1 MNSVT
6 RVENIGWGSR
16 IIDSIKGVLI
26 GLVLFVIAFPLLF
39 WNEGRAVRRAQDLA
53 EGRDAVVEASATTVD
68 PAHEGKLVH
77 LTGAAATAEV
87 VGDRALGPVAPGA
100 LRMRRVV
107 QMFQWIEER
116 RTNTTSQTGGSQ
128 RRTTTITYHQ
138 DWSEAALD
146 SSTYDQARD
155 HFNPP
160 MPVRS
165 EAFEPQ
171 QVTVGARTLTPALV
185 TQIQNFQAFAVQP
198 AQAPGLTL
206 YQRPITATAEGV
218 FLGVNPGAPTIGDLR
233 VRWEAAPPGV
243 VSVLAAQRGAT
254 FDDWRTPS
262 GRTIEQNLELGPKSA
277 AEMFGALEAGNTF
290 LTWVLRFV
298 GWLFLFIGVSMILR
312 PLVVVA
318 DVLPFL
324 GSLVGAGAGLAGFV
338 IASPLALITVAAGWI
353 AYRPLLGVGLLAAGF
368 GIAFGLGKLVSA
380 RGRSANV
387 ERTAQRRA

>member
-16 IIDSIKGVLI
+16 IIDSIKGVLF
-26 GLVLFVIAFPLLF
+26 GLLLFVVAFPLLF

-53 EGRDAVVEASATTVD
+53 EGRGAVVEASATTVD
-68 PAHEGKLVH
+68 PSQEGRLVH
-77 LTGAAATAEV
+77 LTGAAATAEA
-87 VGDRALGPVAPGA
+87 VGDRALGPSAPGA

-116 RTNTTSQTGGSQ
+116 RTSTTSQTGGSQ

-138 DWSEAALD
+138 DWSEAAHD
-146 SSTYDQARD
+146 SSAFDQARD

-185 TQIQNFQAFAVQP
+185 TQIQNFQPFAVQP
-198 AQAPGLTL
+198 AQAPGLTM
-206 YQRPITATAEGV
+206 YQRPITAAADGLFV
-218 FLGVNPGAPTIGDLR
+218 GANPGAPSVGDLR

-243 VSVLAAQRGAT
+243 VTVLAAQRGAT
-254 FDDWRTPS
+254 FDDWRTPT
-262 GRTIEQNLELGPKSA
+262 GRTIEQNLEVGAKSA

-298 GWLFLFIGVSMILR
+298 GWLFLFLGVSMVLR

-353 AYRPLLGVGLLAAGF
+353 AYRPLLGVALLAVGV

-380 RGRSANV
+380 RGRTANL
-387 ERTAQRRA
+387 ERSAQRR

>member
-1 MNSVT
+1 VNSVT
-6 RVENIGWGSR
+6 RAENIGWGSR

-53 EGRDAVVEASATTVD
+53 EGRGAVVEASATAVD
-68 PAHEGKLVH
+68 PSHEGKLVH
-77 LTGAAATAEV
+77 LTGAAATTEV
-87 VGDRALGPVAPGA
+87 VGDRALGPAAPGA

-146 SSTYDQARD
+146 SSTFDQARD

-198 AQAPGLTL
+198 AQAPGLTM
-206 YQRPITATAEGV
+206 YQRPITATANGLFV
-218 FLGVNPGAPTIGDLR
+218 GANPGAPSVGDLR

-243 VSVLAAQRGAT
+243 VTVLAAQRGAT
-254 FDDWRTPS
+254 FDDWRTPT
-262 GRTIEQNLELGPKSA
+262 GRTIEQNLEIGPKSA

-298 GWLFLFIGVSMILR
+298 GWLFLFLGVSMVLR

-353 AYRPLLGVGLLAAGF
+353 AYRPLLGVGLIAAGF
-368 GIAFGLGKLVSA
+368 GIAFGLGKLVAA
-380 RGRSANV
+380 RGASANLD
-387 ERTAQRRA
+387 RAAQRRA